1 MKIGL
6 YISDITFRVGGTE
19 SYTAHIIYALQIL
32 YNNPH
37 IVIVSEKYDQGT
49 QNDHIKIHTRLNTA
63 FGTAIRPDNLHLCL
77 VYTNKNN
84 FIGRALFESR
94 LNHLSKSFDIFIN
107 CSMNLFCFSAKK
119 NIVIVHFPPYKKSM
133 STFVKKFPFFIF
145 SALHKDFRWKSSYD
159 LYIANS
165 LYTQKWLDRI
175 WNTGP
180 RKNALLYPPVSFVKT
195 GDEKKS
201 DYIIICSRI
210 EPSKEIDLLV
220 QTFLSSQI
228 LRQTVQ
234 LFIAGAVI
242 NENIDY
248 INKIKEIIKDQHDIV
263 HLIENPGREE
273 IENYYRRS
281 KIFWHAK
288 GYSCDENIK
297 PAELEHFGITTVEA
311 MSAGCVPVVINKG
324 GQKEIISSGVNG
336 FLWDTPEELI
346 EKTLA
351 VLQNPEKYQLMSKA
365 ARETIDKYSFGEF
378 TKNLRLLLE
387 QIP

>member
-6 YISDITFRVGGTE
+6 YISDITFRIGGTE
-19 SYTAHIIYALQIL
+19 SYTAHIIYTLQIL

-49 QNDHIKIHTRLNTA
+49 QNDHIKIHESLNTA

-77 VYTNKNN
+77 VYANKNS

-94 LNHLSKSFDIFIN
+94 LNHLSKSFDLFIN

-119 NIVIVHFPPYKKSM
+119 NIVIIHFPPYKKSM

-145 SALHKDFRWKSSYD
+145 SALYKDFRWKSSYD

-165 LYTQKWLDRI
+165 LYTQKWLGRI
-175 WNTGP
+175 WDIGP

-195 GDEKKS
+195 RGGEKS
-201 DYIIICSRI
+201 DSIIICSRI

-220 QTFLSSQI
+220 QTFLSSQT
-228 LRQTVQ
+228 LLQTAK
-234 LFIAGAVI
+234 LFIAGSVI
-242 NENIDY
+242 DENAAY
-248 INKIKEIIKDQHDIV
+248 INKIKVLINDYADIV
-263 HLIENPGREE
+263 HLIENPDREE
-273 IENYYRRS
+273 IENYYSKS

-324 GQKEIISSGVNG
+324 GQKEIITGGVNG

-346 EKTLA
+346 EKTIA

-365 ARETIDKYSFGEF
+365 ARETIDKYSFDQF
-378 TKNLRLLLE
+378 TKNLHLLLE
-387 QIP
+387 QVS